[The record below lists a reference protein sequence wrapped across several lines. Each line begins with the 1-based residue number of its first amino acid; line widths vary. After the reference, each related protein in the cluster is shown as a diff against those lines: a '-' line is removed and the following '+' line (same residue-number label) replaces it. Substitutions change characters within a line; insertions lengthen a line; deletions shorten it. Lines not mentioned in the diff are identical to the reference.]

1 MNSNDFDE
9 RWDEA
14 DRLFE
19 AALELP
25 VEERRMFVER
35 SCGDDTALREKVIAL
50 LLAEERSRGFLG
62 RSAVDV
68 LAEPAERVTCG
79 QVPQTEEGDAGM
91 PRRIGRYR
99 VIKEIGRGGWG
110 TVYRAERDADDFDQ
124 TVAIKLLRRGL
135 DTDDV
140 LARFRAER
148 QILANLGHP
157 NIARLLDGGAAAD
170 GRPYLVMELVDG
182 LPITDYCR
190 TRALSLADRLWLF
203 ITAAR
208 AVQYAHRQGVIHR
221 DLKPSNILVT
231 TEGEPKLLDFG
242 IAKLI
247 DEAQEL
253 GTPRTRTG
261 FRIMTPEFASPEQVS
276 GQAVTRASDVYQL
289 GVLLYQLLVGRLPGP
304 RDGCSPIVREQRGPS
319 DAIMP
324 PSAALARGG
333 NRVAAEAGKTGEP
346 AGIPSAPSALTR
358 ELRRGLDQIVL
369 KALQNAPERRYHSV
383 EDLVQDIER
392 FLTGR
397 PVTAR
402 FESRLSLALKRI
414 ASHSG
419 IRALAS
425 ITVVLLSGIFVGSRG
440 FIAIRAAP
448 ELPLLAIGEFES
460 TGAAETED
468 LPHLLRNLLAAELS
482 HAGAS
487 LLSSSRLHE
496 VRAQLETG
504 GSPISEAE
512 AARAAGA
519 DEMFRGSLL
528 HHDDGRFTL
537 HLQRVDLHR
546 DRVRSTFAIEGDDLR
561 RLASLGVARLLA
573 DLGMALPKARA
584 ASTLVSPSAHR
595 FYEEGLRAYYRGD
608 DASARRYFLASV
620 AEDST
625 FAMPS
630 YYLSRLPNGQIERG
644 EHINRALRHSIRSP
658 EAERLFIQAAWS
670 GYMFEPGYLSLAD
683 SMVRRAPSDPEAR
696 FQLGDALFLGGEY
709 SRAIH
714 HLKEVVALDSLGFR
728 AARLRCRGCDAMS
741 RQITAYIL
749 LDSIPE
755 AERVARRWI
764 ELQPASAR
772 AWVSLSDV
780 LLWSG
785 RPEAAIGA
793 RQRATEFRDTS
804 PEDAVYPA
812 IVAIFSGDFE
822 RADRLLSEKV
832 RFSPPAVQR
841 EAIWWTIIS
850 LRNQGRLKEALAAA
864 RLHGDLIGAD
874 YAAWTARSPEAVVL
888 FEGGRLR
895 EAIALYEQLALN
907 TWDGEASPNRLAGH
921 RASVLT
927 HLGNARAVAGDTIG
941 LEALADSIEALGRR
955 SGNHRFRVAHH
966 HVRGMLARSRGD
978 RKLAVEE
985 FRRAEYAVTEAY
997 GRTKTELA
1005 RTLLELHRPREALQ
1019 VIQPVL
1025 RAGMM
1030 GPIYHAPRSEVQ
1042 EIAGQVWEALGRAD
1056 SAAVYYRRVLHAWHT
1071 ADPELH
1077 GRRAEVQRRL
1087 SALEDRSRN
1096 VPPRN
1101 IVALQPAQ

>member
-1 MNSNDFDE
+1 
-9 RWDEA
+9 
-14 DRLFE
+14 
-19 AALELP
+19 
-25 VEERRMFVER
+25 
-35 SCGDDTALREKVIAL
+35 
-50 LLAEERSRGFLG
+50 
-62 RSAVDV
+62 
-68 LAEPAERVTCG
+68 
-79 QVPQTEEGDAGM
+79 
-91 PRRIGRYR
+91 
-99 VIKEIGRGGWG
+99 
-110 TVYRAERDADDFDQ
+110 
-124 TVAIKLLRRGL
+124 
-135 DTDDV
+135 
-140 LARFRAER
+140 
-148 QILANLGHP
+148 
-157 NIARLLDGGAAAD
+157 
-170 GRPYLVMELVDG
+170 
-182 LPITDYCR
+182 
-190 TRALSLADRLWLF
+190 
-203 ITAAR
+203 
-208 AVQYAHRQGVIHR
+208 
-221 DLKPSNILVT
+221 
-231 TEGEPKLLDFG
+231 
-242 IAKLI
+242 
-247 DEAQEL
+247 
-253 GTPRTRTG
+253 
-261 FRIMTPEFASPEQVS
+261 
-276 GQAVTRASDVYQL
+276 
-289 GVLLYQLLVGRLPGP
+289 
-304 RDGCSPIVREQRGPS
+304 
-319 DAIMP
+319 
-324 PSAALARGG
+324 
-333 NRVAAEAGKTGEP
+333 
-346 AGIPSAPSALTR
+346 
-358 ELRRGLDQIVL
+358 
-369 KALQNAPERRYHSV
+369 
-383 EDLVQDIER
+383 
-392 FLTGR
+392 
-397 PVTAR
+397 
-402 FESRLSLALKRI
+402 
-414 ASHSG
+414 
-419 IRALAS
+419 
-425 ITVVLLSGIFVGSRG
+425 
-440 FIAIRAAP
+440 
-448 ELPLLAIGEFES
+448 
-460 TGAAETED
+460 
-468 LPHLLRNLLAAELS
+468 
-482 HAGAS
+482 
-487 LLSSSRLHE
+487 
-496 VRAQLETG
+496 
-504 GSPISEAE
+504 
-512 AARAAGA
+512 
-519 DEMFRGSLL
+519 
-528 HHDDGRFTL
+528 
-537 HLQRVDLHR
+537 
-546 DRVRSTFAIEGDDLR
+546 
-561 RLASLGVARLLA
+561 
-573 DLGMALPKARA
+573 
-584 ASTLVSPSAHR
+584 
-595 FYEEGLRAYYRGD
+595 
-608 DASARRYFLASV
+608 
-620 AEDST
+620 
-625 FAMPS
+625 
-630 YYLSRLPNGQIERG
+630 
-644 EHINRALRHSIRSP
+644 
-658 EAERLFIQAAWS
+658 
-670 GYMFEPGYLSLAD
+670 MFEPGYLRLAD